1 MYIFHTMTPRNEL
14 SDNQWTH
21 IESFIPKQEVRADGK
36 GRPRRPNREIVNGIL
51 WVLRTGARWQDMPE
65 KFPPYQT
72 CHRRLQEWV
81 RSGRLREILE
91 ALAKDLEDRGK
102 FNLDECFIDA
112 SRLCREAKKGAPVS
126 EKPSGARGLN
136 SWQWQT
142 ALVFLSP
149 YTLRL
154 LRHMKSPLFE
164 RLSKVAF
171 FTLDPSDSSVIERM
185 TLMRSIMNFN
195 KMVSK

>member
-1 MYIFHTMTPRNEL
+1 MTPRNEL
-14 SDNQWTH
+14 TDIQWTR
-21 IESFIPKQEVRADGK
+21 IESFIPKQKVRADGK
-36 GRPRRPNREIVNGIL
+36 GRPRRSNREIINGIV

-81 RSGRLREILE
+81 RSGKLREILE

-102 FNLDECFIDA
+102 FNLNECFIDA
-112 SRLCREAKKGAPVS
+112 TFVVAKKGAPVS
-126 EKPSGARGLN
+126 EKPSGARELS

-154 LRHMKSPLFE
+154 LRRMKSPLFE
-164 RLSKVAF
+164 RLSSVASF
-171 FTLDPSDSSVIERM
+171 KLDPSDSSVIERM
-185 TLMRSIMNFN
+185 TVIRLIANFN
-195 KMVSK
+195 RMVSK

>member
-1 MYIFHTMTPRNEL
+1 MTPRDEL
-14 SDNQWTH
+14 TDVQWTY
-21 IESFIPKQEVRADGK
+21 IESFIPKQKVRPDGK

-51 WVLRTGARWQDMPE
+51 WVLRTGARWQDLPE

-81 RSGRLREILE
+81 RSGRLRAILE
-91 ALAKDLEDRGK
+91 SLAKDLEDRGK
-102 FNLDECFIDA
+102 FNLEECFIDA
-112 SRLCREAKKGAPVS
+112 TFVVAKKGAPVS
-126 EKPSGARGLN
+126 EKPSGARALS

-164 RLSKVAF
+164 RLSKAASF
-171 FTLDPSDSSVIERM
+171 DLDPDDSLVIERM
-185 TLMRSIMNFN
+185 TLMRSIANFN
-195 KMVSK
+195 RMVSK

>member
-1 MYIFHTMTPRNEL
+1 MYILSTMTPRNEL
-14 SDNQWTH
+14 SDNQWTY
-21 IESFIPKQEVRADGK
+21 IESFIPKQKVRADGK
-36 GRPRRPNREIVNGIL
+36 GRPRRSNREIVNGIL
-51 WVLRTGARWQDMPE
+51 WVLRTGARWKDMPE

-102 FNLDECFIDA
+102 FNLEECFIDA
-112 SRLCREAKKGAPVS
+112 TFVVAKKGAPVS
-126 EKPSGARGLN
+126 EKQSGARGRS

-154 LRHMKSPLFE
+154 LRHMKSPLFG
-164 RLSKVAF
+164 RLSSVASF
-171 FTLDPSDSSVIERM
+171 KLDPSDSLVIERM

>member
-1 MYIFHTMTPRNEL
+1 MYLLHTMTPRDEL
-14 SDNQWTH
+14 TEIQWTY
-21 IESFIPKQEVRADGK
+21 IESLIPRQKVRADGK
-36 GRPRRPNREIVNGIL
+36 GRPRRSNREIVNGIL
-51 WVLRTGARWQDMPE
+51 WVLRTGARWKDMPE

-81 RSGRLREILE
+81 RSGRLRAILE
-91 ALAKDLEDRGK
+91 SLAKDLEDRGK
-102 FNLDECFIDA
+102 FNLEECFIDA
-112 SRLCREAKKGAPVS
+112 TFVVAKKGAPVS
-126 EKPSGARGLN
+126 EKPSGARGLS

-164 RLSKVAF
+164 RLSKAVSF
-171 FTLDPSDSSVIERM
+171 DLDPSDSSVIERM
-185 TLMRSIMNFN
+185 TLMRLIANFN
-195 KMVSK
+195 RMVSK